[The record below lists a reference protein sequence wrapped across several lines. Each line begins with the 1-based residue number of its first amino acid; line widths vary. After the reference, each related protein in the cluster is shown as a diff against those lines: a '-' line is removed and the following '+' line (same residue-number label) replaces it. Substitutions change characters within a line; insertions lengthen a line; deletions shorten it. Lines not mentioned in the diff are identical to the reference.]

1 MPFGRI
7 AGSRT
12 VEGEKKIFIGRE
24 GERALLI
31 DHLCSGNARGAFL
44 ITGRRGVGKT
54 SFVEA
59 CLEEYT
65 NSLQKRFLRSAHGR
79 RVSDKLM
86 TVFLGIL
93 IILFLLT
100 ASSLLGLVTHS
111 ANTNALL
118 YLAVLPLIVV
128 CLLPLLHALNSM
140 RALVKLFL
148 PKGRLH
154 STIALLF
161 IVAFFCLACVQQP
174 YGSPAL
180 SASRFLLAI
189 TFIAFIGRAGI
200 PYLSAFQHPL
210 KWQHW
215 LFVCLVHICIVF
227 FILNGSIP
235 NLLNTHI
242 YFQILEFPDNYLKD
256 SDNLSMREIFNNLA
270 WAVLLFITSIAMV
283 AMHSITSSLARTNGQ
298 LPKGPRLALVS
309 AAIVSIFLIWVGDY
323 WLFKGFKITVNNVA
337 IIVAIAM
344 VVILSL
350 YILTLHNKYRHF
362 ETADEELWLQQKYK
376 RTPPFEVLVLIKVL
390 LLALASWQLLYP
402 SVNLAPEFYSNLI
415 DNQADHYV
423 EPREAYIQSGVP
435 LAGCY
440 GFDVDSR
447 QCNSVTNSG
456 DVTNFSLFDAIY
468 EEHLWL
474 LLLGLC
480 LVVIFMTEYDWI
492 NRGQMAER
500 ESAVLGV
507 APRNPD
513 LLFSH
518 HYPRKWPGFVD
529 EEKKRLA
536 PTIESFRILERSTLP
551 WLLIYSWVPT
561 IIARVNLGFDTLT
574 HRGVTH
580 AMLTALRR
588 EYSKAFQSWQSVY
601 ALLFNFTKLVTLIFM
616 VSAISYNYIDFPSF
630 NYEAKAVSYP
640 LILKN
645 DTTKVKKLE
654 RNLIASNTSNGE
666 FNYSALIRKSYQD
679 IDYCSELQGWRSATI
694 VNHDQWLQH
703 RSTAPWP
710 AYLCS
715 AFPDFTNSLLP
726 ILFTP
731 VIAIDIEQNLSS
743 FLRER
748 IIEEDKNQFL
758 LTVFLHFNNG
768 LPFRGNHEEDN
779 TLQLKTQESFSFRIY
794 HLLLFFGLLV
804 IGQWLSNTL
813 QLLPH
818 RRSLMRLDSLLGQ
831 LTGKRSERHSRPLWP
846 GLRYVRNLF
855 KEEVD
860 WSLEQDTQHPSHI
873 ELGFMEVLEE
883 IRRSQ
888 LGVLGNFGVAISLP
902 TPEITFVFDE
912 LDKIT
917 GSIGS
922 ENSESMP
929 KLENSLLHAELR
941 RAYALQAL
949 LSDMK
954 LVISTAPA
962 RFIFIGNR
970 LLHDEWIADQS
981 RRQPLLNSV
990 FDGEIY
996 LCSLLIDTSSVAKRN
1011 SKAEFHSHPVSSE
1024 SFKFS
1029 DRIYEFFWQRYKL
1042 ANRNYG
1048 RFRFDQLMPFA
1059 SLSQHGD
1066 SSTMYQVDLLEENP
1080 TELIYRHEGQSWHSQ
1095 IRLWDMEREEWIL
1108 SEKLGWSTS
1117 PVNLGAFHF
1126 LISSFIHFLAYRSV
1140 GDPKRLQELIAFHA
1154 RALDRFS
1161 IDDIKLSQRKQFSC
1175 RDVLYFNDSSLYHI
1189 QLINY
1194 VYHRLT
1200 ERFESR
1206 LTNRDD
1212 KVGVSMIFIIDFLLK
1227 FHDRALSWENLQRVD
1242 ELVHIHRAVDLRHL
1256 LEQLLGDNTEVILQ
1270 PILNGMYTFRFHS
1283 DFSAE
1288 LRYLS
1293 SISQPEMTAF
1303 NFTLDET
1310 QGLKA
1315 AYTEHLRSEQNEDSD
1330 KIAVLAELHE
1340 YDKQFDEARA
1350 HLRKAIDVL
1359 DKRFFERVGATVSE
1373 HDPVNDYAKRSVGG
1387 KQSYAY
1393 SPHRDYKIASI
1404 LAMQSGSIPSLRAV
1418 FGQDPSAKSIAS
1430 LYLPWGV
1437 RRLRLM
1443 LQVGLTSELI
1453 RDYERAQL
1461 YYLDARQFAWG
1472 LINSLEL
1479 EKIEN
1484 WHGTE
1489 FLQQE
1494 IHKDFLRHIN
1504 LLYQPVFAEAWVLE
1518 KNTGHID
1525 TAATMVESELIWLRK
1540 KLPFLRR
1547 ADAVTKDK
1555 FSSNVPY
1562 LDRGTGRVNN
1572 FAGAGGSNFALVGA
1586 ELHNKAASFYFF
1598 KGKQHIKASYL
1609 AIHLAVV
1616 NNHTNKTNKTVLKLE
1631 NLKDRLND
1639 PLLTGSEGTL
1649 FRAYYH
1655 NTVALHELRRFI
1667 TYRRVTSPAKFN
1679 YGRRG
1684 KNGKQDYSWFI
1695 FAPDSW
1701 PLFVRQMVSSSLTQL
1716 ADSTLARLLVS
1727 NIFIDA
1733 MYGTSLKL
1741 VEISGI
1747 GYSSIGS
1754 HYDICETSK
1763 GFTES
1768 IVRWL
1773 NFYDE
1778 NVIFFEKSNKLR
1790 GEKTSDLVLKSKITN
1805 VRADDLSEQ
1814 LEAIKRFLG
1823 FWENSQ
1829 SCLDDKYPLLN
1840 KFIADGTD
1848 DLYKLIIAINLKLVA
1863 ADLADRNGYRNEA
1876 IHQWLNI
1883 SGLVEVLLRYITII
1897 LWSRDVRGI
1906 DGTTSGQA
1914 QILSNIFDPEKR
1926 FNEYERIKEQNAYPN
1941 CSAFDIF
1948 RNDFNRI
1955 NSAIT
1960 EATVYNNIKLITL
1973 TLYLA
1978 EVACFARGKYKNVS
1992 MQIWRRRP
2000 PKLSGKYLIG
2010 NAVKPEAVVLFAG
2023 ISLHLQFIRGY
2034 LKALHPRP
2042 AGLYKID
2049 YYSRLLLGEQGK
2061 GIKDNSKL
2069 SDLTWDVEENNWF
2082 GDSYNYATCEY
2093 AKKYVEN
2100 VTDNIESKAISQI
2113 WYVLDLHKFPV
2124 QMQLKGIKH
2133 LLDYGCLR
2141 SDNCPG
2147 PRISL
2152 DNLINWENELRMIS
2166 ESYDSPLHF
2175 SPYNHG
2181 ESAAL
2186 LALRM
2191 AQLDK
2196 GGKLSEPDRAQ
2207 MQRILRRAIEQLDKS
2222 RELYT
2227 MGNNYYEAISDMYYL
2242 YDDFNDRSIHFNY
2255 AIQMMSAD
2263 MLAILL
2269 AAVSGPD

>member
-100 ASSLLGLVTHS
+100 ASSLLGLVAHS

-118 YLAVLPLIVV
+118 YLAVLPLMVV
-128 CLLPLLHALNSM
+128 CFLPLLHALNSM

-154 STIALLF
+154 SSIALLF
-161 IVAFFCLACVQQP
+161 IVGFFCLACVQQP

-200 PYLSAFQHPL
+200 PYLSAFQQPL
-210 KWQHW
+210 RWQHW
-215 LFVCLVHICIVF
+215 LLVCLVHICVVF

-235 NLLNTHI
+235 NLLNTHT
-242 YFQILEFPDNYLKD
+242 YFQILDFPEDYLGG
-256 SDNLSMREIFNNLA
+256 NQSMREIFNNLA
-270 WAVLLFITSIAMV
+270 WSALLFITSIAMV

-323 WLFKGFKITVNNVA
+323 WLFRGFKITVNNVA
-337 IIVAIAM
+337 IIVAISM

-350 YILTLHNKYRHF
+350 YVLTLHNKYRHF

-440 GFDVDSR
+440 GFDVDSK
-447 QCNSVTNSG
+447 QCNSVTSSG
-456 DVTNFSLFDAIY
+456 DVTNFNLFDAIY

-536 PTIESFRILERSTLP
+536 PTIDSFRILERSTLP

-654 RNLIASNTSNGE
+654 RNLITSNTSNGE

-768 LPFRGNHEEDN
+768 LPFRGNHEEDD

-831 LTGKRSERHSRPLWP
+831 LTGKRSERHSRPLWS

-860 WSLEQDTQHPSHI
+860 WSLEQDSQHPSHI

-917 GSIGS
+917 GNIGS

-929 KLENSLLHAELR
+929 ELENSLLHAELR

-996 LCSLLIDTSSVAKRN
+996 LRSLLIDASSVAKRN

-1059 SLSQHGD
+1059 SLSQHGE

-1095 IRLWDMEREEWIL
+1095 VRLWDMAREEWVL
-1108 SEKLGWSTS
+1108 SEKQDWLANK
-1117 PVNLGAFHF
+1117 VNLGGFHF
-1126 LISSFIHFLAYRSV
+1126 MISSFIHFLAYRSV
-1140 GDPKRLQELIAFHA
+1140 GDPKRLQELIASHA

-1161 IDDIKLSQRKQFSC
+1161 TDDIKLSQRKQFSC
-1175 RDVLYFNDSSLYHI
+1175 RDVLYFNESSLYHI
-1189 QLINY
+1189 QLINHI
-1194 VYHRLT
+1194 YHRLT

-1373 HDPVNDYAKRSVGG
+1373 HDPVNDYAKRAVGG

-1404 LAMQSGSIPSLRAV
+1404 LAMQSGAIPSLRAV

-1472 LINSLEL
+1472 LINSLKL

-1484 WHGTE
+1484 WHGSK
-1489 FLQQE
+1489 FLRQE
-1494 IHKDFLRHIN
+1494 IHKDFLRHVN
-1504 LLYQPVFAEAWVLE
+1504 LLYQPIFAEAWVLE

-1540 KLPFLRR
+1540 KLPFLNR

-1555 FSSNVPY
+1555 GLFSDPY
-1562 LDRGTGRVNN
+1562 LDRNTGRVDN

-1586 ELHNKAASFYFF
+1586 ELHNKASAFYFF
-1598 KGKQHIKASYL
+1598 KGKQHFHADDLANYL
-1609 AIHLAVV
+1609 AGAIIRTA
-1616 NNHTNKTNKTVLKLE
+1616 NTEDNDLKLRDIE
-1631 NLKDRLND
+1631 SQLSN
-1639 PLLTGSEGTL
+1639 PLLIRPEGTL

-1684 KNGKQDYSWFI
+1684 GNGDHDYSWFV
-1695 FAPDSW
+1695 FTSDSW
-1701 PLFVRQMVSSSLTQL
+1701 PLFIRQMVSSTLSQL
-1716 ADSTLARLLVS
+1716 ADSTIARLLVS
-1727 NIFIDA
+1727 KIFVDVIHGA
-1733 MYGTSLKL
+1733 SLDL
-1741 VEISGI
+1741 VRIEGGERFVASSQYDTKGIS
-1747 GYSSIGS
+1747 
-1754 HYDICETSK
+1754 K
-1763 GFTES
+1763 QFTIS
-1768 IVRWL
+1768 IVEWL
-1773 NFYDE
+1773 NFHDE
-1778 NVIFFEKSNKLR
+1778 DVNFAAQGVHEEQVSTVSLA
-1790 GEKTSDLVLKSKITN
+1790 LKASKP
-1805 VRADDLSEQ
+1805 DEQ
-1814 LEAIKRFLG
+1814 MEAIKRFLG
-1823 FWENSQ
+1823 FWENDESN
-1829 SCLDDKYPLLN
+1829 LDDKYPLLN
-1840 KFIADGTD
+1840 KFRADGTD
-1848 DLYKLIIAINLKLVA
+1848 DLYKLVMAINFKLVA
-1863 ADLADRNGYRNEA
+1863 ADLADKNGYRNEA
-1876 IHQWLNI
+1876 LLDWLYVTE
-1883 SGLVEVLLRYITII
+1883 LVETLLRYVKII
-1897 LWSRDVRGI
+1897 LYLRDADSIGSEASSVFTVALYSES
-1906 DGTTSGQA
+1906 DK
-1914 QILSNIFDPEKR
+1914 LM
-1926 FNEYERIKEQNAYPN
+1926 
-1941 CSAFDIF
+1941 AF
-1948 RNDFNRI
+1948 
-1955 NSAIT
+1955 AI
-1960 EATVYNNIKLITL
+1960 
-1973 TLYLA
+1973 YLA
-1978 EVACFARGKYKNVS
+1978 EIACFTRDKYKAAS

-2000 PKLSGKYLIG
+2000 PKLSGRYLIG

-2034 LKALHPRP
+2034 FKALHTR
-2042 AGLYKID
+2042 LYELNKID
-2049 YYSRLLLGEQGK
+2049 YYSRLLLGEQEKDTK
-2061 GIKDNSKL
+2061 GNSEL
-2069 SDLTWDVEENNWF
+2069 SDLTWDIEDNNWF

-2093 AKKYVEN
+2093 AKKYV
-2100 VTDNIESKAISQI
+2100 DNITDSVESKAISQI

-2133 LLDYGCLR
+2133 LLDYGCLC

-2152 DNLINWENELRMIS
+2152 DNLVTWENELRMIS

-2186 LALRM
+2186 LVLKM
-2191 AQLDK
+2191 AQLDRD
-2196 GGKLSEPDRAQ
+2196 GKLSDPDKTQ

>member
-298 LPKGPRLALVS
+298 FPKGPRLALVS

-323 WLFKGFKITVNNVA
+323 WLFKGFKITVNNTA
-337 IIVAIAM
+337 IIAAIAM

-350 YILTLHNKYRHF
+350 YVLTLHNKYSLF

-390 LLALASWQLLYP
+390 LFALVSWQLLYP

-415 DNQADHYV
+415 DNQADSYV
-423 EPREAYIQSGVP
+423 PPKKEFIQNGVP

-440 GFDVDSR
+440 GFDVDYR
-447 QCNSVTNSG
+447 QCNSVTSSG

-518 HYPRKWPGFVD
+518 HYPRKWPGFID

-551 WLLIYSWVPT
+551 WLLIYSWMPT

-588 EYSKAFQSWQSVY
+588 EYSKAFQSWQSIY
-601 ALLFNFTKLVTLIFM
+601 ALLFNFTKMVIIIFM
-616 VSAISYNYIDFPSF
+616 VSAISYTYIDFPTF
-630 NYEAKAVSYP
+630 NFNANATNYP
-640 LILKN
+640 LALQQ
-645 DTTKVKKLE
+645 DLTVVDKLE
-654 RNLIASNTSNGE
+654 RGSLE
-666 FNYSALIRKSYQD
+666 DDLNYSVITKRIYQE
-679 IDYCSELQGWRSATI
+679 IDYCAELLGWRS
-694 VNHDQWLQH
+694 VNIIDHDQWLKQ

-710 AYLCS
+710 AYFCS

-731 VIAIDIEQNLSS
+731 VIAIDIEQNLSE

-748 IIEEDKNQFL
+748 IVKEDKNQFL
-758 LTVFLHFNNG
+758 LTIFLHFNNG
-768 LPFRGNHEEDN
+768 LPFRTEEGG

-804 IGQWLSNTL
+804 LGQWLSSSL

-818 RRSLMRLDSLLGQ
+818 SRSLMRLDNLLGQ

-917 GSIGS
+917 GNIGS

-929 KLENSLLHAELR
+929 ELENSLLHAELR

-996 LCSLLIDTSSVAKRN
+996 LRSLLIDASSVAKRN

-1059 SLSQHGD
+1059 SLSQHGE

-1095 IRLWDMEREEWIL
+1095 VRLWDMAREEWVL
-1108 SEKLGWSTS
+1108 SEKQDWLANK
-1117 PVNLGAFHF
+1117 VNLGGFHF
-1126 LISSFIHFLAYRSV
+1126 MISSFIHFLAYRSV
-1140 GDPKRLQELIAFHA
+1140 GDPKRLQELIASHA

-1161 IDDIKLSQRKQFSC
+1161 TDDIKLSQRKQFSC
-1175 RDVLYFNDSSLYHI
+1175 RDVLYFNESSLYHI

-1315 AYTEHLRSEQNEDSD
+1315 AYTEHLCSEQNEDSD

-1350 HLRKAIDVL
+1350 QLRKAIDVL

-1373 HDPVNDYAKRSVGG
+1373 HDPVNDYAKRAVGG
-1387 KQSYAY
+1387 RQSYAY

-1404 LAMQSGSIPSLRAV
+1404 LAMQSGAIPSLRAV
-1418 FGQDPSAKSIAS
+1418 FAQEPSAKSIAS

-1484 WHGTE
+1484 WYGTD
-1489 FLQQE
+1489 FFRQE

-1504 LLYQPVFAEAWVLE
+1504 LLYQPIFAEAWVLE

-1540 KLPFLRR
+1540 KLPFLNK
-1547 ADAVTKDK
+1547 ADAATKNK
-1555 FSSNVPY
+1555 NKTSKSY
-1562 LDRGTGRVNN
+1562 LDEETGKVDN

-1598 KGKQHIKASYL
+1598 KGKQHIEAKNL

-1616 NNHTNKTNKTVLKLE
+1616 NNHTKDTDNPVLRLSKL
-1631 NLKDRLND
+1631 KKRLND

-1679 YGRRG
+1679 YGRCG
-1684 KNGKQDYSWFI
+1684 NDGEQDYSWFI
-1695 FAPDSW
+1695 FTLDSW
-1701 PLFVRQMVSSSLTQL
+1701 PLFVRQMVSSALAQL
-1716 ADSTLARLLVS
+1716 ADSTLARLLES
-1727 NIFIDA
+1727 NIFFDA
-1733 MYGTSLKL
+1733 MYGKSLEL

-1747 GYSSIGS
+1747 NFSSIDS
-1754 HYDICETSK
+1754 HYDIRGTSK
-1763 GFTES
+1763 GFAAA

-1778 NVIFFEKSNKLR
+1778 DVNFFEKNNKLR
-1790 GEKTSDLVLKSKITN
+1790 DKKTSDLVLTAKISN
-1805 VRADDLSEQ
+1805 AGADDLSEQ
-1814 LEAIKRFLG
+1814 LEAVKRFLG
-1823 FWENSQ
+1823 FWENGQ

-1840 KFIADGTD
+1840 KFRADGTD
-1848 DLYKLIIAINLKLVA
+1848 DLYKLIIVINLKLVA

-1876 IHQWLNI
+1876 IHQWLNVI
-1883 SGLVEVLLRYITII
+1883 DLVEILLRYITII
-1897 LWSRDVRGI
+1897 LWLRDVQGI
-1906 DGTTSGQA
+1906 SEITSGQA
-1914 QILSNIFDPEKR
+1914 QILSGIFNPEKR
-1926 FNEYERIKEQNAYPN
+1926 FGEYESIKKQNAYPN
-1941 CSAFDIF
+1941 CPRFDIF
-1948 RNDFNRI
+1948 RKDFNRI

-1960 EATVYNNIKLITL
+1960 KATVYNNIKLITL

-1992 MQIWRRRP
+1992 MQVWRRRP
-2000 PKLSGKYLIG
+2000 PKLSGRYLIG
-2010 NAVKPEAVVLFAG
+2010 NAVRPEAVVLFAG
-2023 ISLHLQFIRGY
+2023 ICLHLQFIRGY
-2034 LKALHPRP
+2034 LTALHPRP

-2061 GIKDNSKL
+2061 DIKGNSKL
-2069 SDLTWDVEENNWF
+2069 SDLTWDVEGNNWF

-2093 AKKYVEN
+2093 ARKYVDN
-2100 VTDNIESKAISQI
+2100 VTDSIESKAVSQI

-2133 LLDYGCLR
+2133 LLDYGCLC
-2141 SDNCPG
+2141 SDNCSG

-2152 DNLINWENELRMIS
+2152 ANLINWENELRMIS

-2181 ESAAL
+2181 ESATL

-2191 AQLDK
+2191 AQLDRD
-2196 GGKLSEPDRAQ
+2196 GKLSDPDKTQ

>member
-298 LPKGPRLALVS
+298 FPKGPRLALVS

-323 WLFKGFKITVNNVA
+323 WLFKGFKITVNNTA
-337 IIVAIAM
+337 IIAAIAM

-350 YILTLHNKYRHF
+350 YVLTLHNKYSLF

-390 LLALASWQLLYP
+390 LFALVSWQLLYP

-415 DNQADHYV
+415 DNQADSYV
-423 EPREAYIQSGVP
+423 PPKKEFIQNGVP

-440 GFDVDSR
+440 GFDVDYR
-447 QCNSVTNSG
+447 QCNSVTSSG

-518 HYPRKWPGFVD
+518 HYPRKWPGFID

-551 WLLIYSWVPT
+551 WLLIYSWMPT

-588 EYSKAFQSWQSVY
+588 EYSKAFQSWQSIY
-601 ALLFNFTKLVTLIFM
+601 ALLFNFTKMVIIIFM
-616 VSAISYNYIDFPSF
+616 VSAISYTYIDFPTF
-630 NYEAKAVSYP
+630 NFNANATNYP
-640 LILKN
+640 LALQQ
-645 DTTKVKKLE
+645 DLTVVDKLE
-654 RNLIASNTSNGE
+654 RGSLE
-666 FNYSALIRKSYQD
+666 DDLNYSVITKRIYQE
-679 IDYCSELQGWRSATI
+679 IDYCAELLGWRS
-694 VNHDQWLQH
+694 VNIIDHDQWLKQ

-710 AYLCS
+710 AYFCS

-731 VIAIDIEQNLSS
+731 VIAIDIEQNLSE

-748 IIEEDKNQFL
+748 IVKEDKNQFL
-758 LTVFLHFNNG
+758 LTIFLHFNNG
-768 LPFRGNHEEDN
+768 LPFRTEEGG

-804 IGQWLSNTL
+804 LGQWLSSSL

-818 RRSLMRLDSLLGQ
+818 RRSLMRLDNLLGQ

-846 GLRYVRNLF
+846 GLRYMRNIF

-860 WSLEQDTQHPSHI
+860 WSLEQDSLHPSHI
-873 ELGFMEVLEE
+873 ELGFMEILEE

-888 LGVLGNFGVAISLP
+888 LGVLGSFGVAISLP

-922 ENSESMP
+922 ENSEPMP
-929 KLENSLLHAELR
+929 ELENSLLHAELC
-941 RAYALQAL
+941 RAYALQSL

-996 LCSLLIDTSSVAKRN
+996 LRSLLIDASSVAKRN
-1011 SKAEFHSHPVSSE
+1011 SKPELHSHPVSNTN
-1024 SFKFS
+1024 FRFS

-1042 ANRNYG
+1042 ASRNYN

-1059 SLSQHGD
+1059 SLSQHGE

-1080 TELIYRHEGQSWHSQ
+1080 TELIYRHEQQSWRSQ
-1095 IRLWDMEREEWIL
+1095 VRLWDMGREEWIL
-1108 SEKLGWSTS
+1108 SEGREQHMI
-1117 PVNLGAFHF
+1117 PINLGAFHF

-1161 IDDIKLSQRKQFSC
+1161 IDEIKLSQRKQFSC
-1175 RDVLYFNDSSLYHI
+1175 RDVLYFNESSLYHI

-1200 ERFESR
+1200 EHFEWR

-1350 HLRKAIDVL
+1350 QLRKAIDVL
-1359 DKRFFERVGATVSE
+1359 DKRFFERVGAAVSE
-1373 HDPVNDYAKRSVGG
+1373 HDPVNDYAKMAIGG

-1418 FGQDPSAKSIAS
+1418 FGQEPSAKSIAS

-1489 FLQQE
+1489 FFRQE

-1504 LLYQPVFAEAWVLE
+1504 LLYQPIFAEAWVLE

-1540 KLPFLRR
+1540 KLPFLNR
-1547 ADAVTKDK
+1547 ADAVTKYK
-1555 FSSNVPY
+1555 TSNPY
-1562 LDRGTGRVNN
+1562 LNKQTGRVDN

-1598 KGKQHIKASYL
+1598 KGKQHVHAEHL
-1609 AIHLAVV
+1609 VIHLVAAISRTA
-1616 NNHTNKTNKTVLKLE
+1616 NTEDDVLKLQDIE
-1631 NLKDRLND
+1631 NQLHN
-1639 PLLTGSEGTL
+1639 PLLTRPEGTL

-1684 KNGKQDYSWFI
+1684 KNGEQDYSWFV
-1695 FAPDSW
+1695 FLPDSW
-1701 PLFVRQMVSSSLTQL
+1701 PLFIRQMVSSTLIQL
-1716 ADSTLARLLVS
+1716 ADSTVARLLVS
-1727 NIFIDA
+1727 KIFVDSINDRSLRINGNSFR
-1733 MYGTSLKL
+1733 GTSLKL
-1741 VEISGI
+1741 IEIDGNAHVGTTSP
-1747 GYSSIGS
+1747 
-1754 HYDICETSK
+1754 YDIK
-1763 GFTES
+1763 GMSESFTDA
-1768 IVRWL
+1768 IIRWL
-1773 NFYDE
+1773 NFHDE
-1778 NVIFFEKSNKLR
+1778 DVSFDSTSANKNSARTEDLR
-1790 GEKTSDLVLKSKITN
+1790 LIATA
-1805 VRADDLSEQ
+1805 RSEQ
-1814 LEAIKRFLG
+1814 LEAIKRFFG
-1823 FWENSQ
+1823 FWESDQ
-1829 SCLDDKYPLLN
+1829 SSLDAKYPLLN
-1840 KFIADGTD
+1840 KFRADGTD
-1848 DLYKLIIAINLKLVA
+1848 DLYKLIMSVNLKLVA
-1863 ADLADRNGYRNEA
+1863 ADLAEQSGYRNEA
-1876 IHQWLNI
+1876 VHQWLHLAE
-1883 SGLVEVLLRYITII
+1883 LVETLLRYVKII
-1897 LWSRDVRGI
+1897 LWLRGVKGISSTERLGDDVLF
-1906 DGTTSGQA
+1906 T
-1914 QILSNIFDPEKR
+1914 IFDPKGQYDKYDPMKGVINHYYSKDVEISLYDFEK
-1926 FNEYERIKEQNAYPN
+1926 ISNAIVG
-1941 CSAFDIF
+1941 STT
-1948 RNDFNRI
+1948 NDCNKIIEFTI
-1955 NSAIT
+1955 
-1960 EATVYNNIKLITL
+1960 
-1973 TLYLA
+1973 YLA
-1978 EVACFARGKYKNVS
+1978 KTACFVRNKYKNVS

-2000 PKLSGKYLIG
+2000 PKLSGRYLIG

-2023 ISLHLQFIRGY
+2023 ISLHLQFIKNY
-2034 LKALHPRP
+2034 LKAKRP
-2042 AGLYKID
+2042 VPDGLSQID
-2049 YYSRLLLGEQGK
+2049 YYSRYLLGEQGV
-2061 GIKDNSKL
+2061 GGPNIDAI
-2069 SDLTWDVEENNWF
+2069 TRQVEDGNWF

-2093 AKKYVEN
+2093 AKKYVDN
-2100 VTDNIESKAISQI
+2100 ATDNIESKAISQI

-2133 LLDYGCLR
+2133 LLDYGCLC
-2141 SDNCPG
+2141 SGNCPG

-2166 ESYDSPLHF
+2166 ENYDSPLHF

-2181 ESAAL
+2181 ESASL
-2186 LALRM
+2186 LVLKM
-2191 AQLDK
+2191 AQLDRD
-2196 GGKLSEPDRAQ
+2196 GKLSEPDKTQ

>member
-1 MPFGRI
+1 MPFGRVM
-7 AGSRT
+7 GNRT

-100 ASSLLGLVTHS
+100 ASSLLGLVTHA
-111 ANTNALL
+111 ANNNALL

-140 RALVKLFL
+140 RALVKLFA

-154 STIALLF
+154 SSIASLF
-161 IVAFFCLACVQQP
+161 IITFFCWACLQQP
-174 YGSPAL
+174 YGAPAL

-189 TFIAFIGRAGI
+189 TFVAFIGRAGI
-200 PYLSAFQHPL
+200 PYLSAFQQPL
-210 KWQHW
+210 QRKYW
-215 LFVCLVHICIVF
+215 LFICSIHISVVF
-227 FILNGSIP
+227 LILNGTIP
-235 NLLNTHI
+235 NLLNTHE
-242 YFQILEFPDNYLKD
+242 YFQILDFYDSYLKGN
-256 SDNLSMREIFNNLA
+256 DNLTMQEIFNNLA
-270 WAVLLFITSIAMV
+270 WSLLLFITSIILV
-283 AMHSITSSLARTNGQ
+283 AMHSIISSLARTNGQ
-298 LPKGPRLALVS
+298 FPKGPRLALVS
-309 AAIVSIFLIWVGDY
+309 ACIASIFLIWLGDY
-323 WLFKGFKITVNNVA
+323 WLFKGFKIIVNNIA
-337 IIVAIAM
+337 IIIAIAM
-344 VVILSL
+344 VIALSL
-350 YILTLHNKYRHF
+350 YILTLHDKYRHF
-362 ETADEELWLQQKYK
+362 ETTDEELWFQQKYK
-376 RTPPFEVLVLIKVL
+376 RTPPFEVLVLVKVL
-390 LLALASWQLLYP
+390 LFALVSWQLLYP
-402 SVNLAPEFYSNLI
+402 SINLAPDFYSNLI
-415 DNQADHYV
+415 DNQTEYYV
-423 EPREAYIQSGVP
+423 EPRDAFIQSGIP

-440 GFDVDSR
+440 GFDVNFS
-447 QCNSVTNSG
+447 QCDIMPESG
-456 DVTNFSLFDAIY
+456 SITNFSLFDALY

-480 LVVIFMTEYDWI
+480 FVVIFMLEYDWI

-500 ESAVLGV
+500 ETAVLGI

-518 HYPRKWPGFVD
+518 HYPRKWPGFID

-536 PTIESFRILERSTLP
+536 PIIESFRILEHSTLP
-551 WLLIYSWVPT
+551 WLLIYSWMPT

-588 EYSKAFQSWQSVY
+588 EYSKAFQSWQSIY
-601 ALLFNFTKLVTLIFM
+601 ALLFNFTKMVILIFM
-616 VSAISYNYIDFPSF
+616 VSAISYNYIDFPKF
-630 NYEAKAVSYP
+630 NFDINVSSHPVALYQ
-640 LILKN
+640 
-645 DTTKVKKLE
+645 DFMMVDKLE
-654 RNLIASNTSNGE
+654 RESLEGDL
-666 FNYSALIRKSYQD
+666 NYSVITKRSFQEV
-679 IDYCSELQGWRSATI
+679 DYCAELLGWRSANI
-694 VNHDQWLQH
+694 INHDLWLQH

-731 VIAIDIEQNLSS
+731 VIAIEIEQNLSS

-748 IIEEDKNQFL
+748 IIGEGKKQFL

-768 LPFRGNHEEDN
+768 LPFRAHEQTNAVKQGAE
-779 TLQLKTQESFSFRIY
+779 LKTQESFSFRVY
-794 HLLLFFGLLV
+794 HLLLFFGLLLL
-804 IGQWLSNTL
+804 GRWLSDSL

-818 RRSLMRLDSLLGQ
+818 RRSLMRLDRLLGQ
-831 LTGKRSERHSRPLWP
+831 LTGKHSERHSRPLWP

-860 WSLEQDTQHPSHI
+860 WSLEQDSQHPSHI

-888 LGVLGNFGVAISLP
+888 LGVLGSFGVAISLP

-917 GSIGS
+917 GNIGS
-922 ENSESMP
+922 ETSESMP
-929 KLENSLLHAELR
+929 ELENSLLHAELR

-996 LCSLLIDTSSVAKRN
+996 LRSLLIDASSVAKRN
-1011 SKAEFHSHPVSSE
+1011 SKVELHSHPVSSAN
-1024 SFKFS
+1024 FRFS

-1042 ANRNYG
+1042 ANRNYS

-1066 SSTMYQVDLLEENP
+1066 SSTMYQVDMLEENP
-1080 TELIYRHEGQSWHSQ
+1080 TELIFRHEGQSWHSQ

-1108 SEKLGWSTS
+1108 SEEREWLRNE
-1117 PVNLGAFHF
+1117 VNLGGFHF

-1161 IDDIKLSQRKQFSC
+1161 IDEIRLSQRKQFSC
-1175 RDVLYFNDSSLYHI
+1175 RDVLYFNNSSLYHI

-1194 VYHRLT
+1194 IYHRLT

-1227 FHDRALSWENLQRVD
+1227 FHDRAMSWENLQRVD

-1359 DKRFFERVGATVSE
+1359 DKRFFGRVGHIVGE
-1373 HDPVNDYAKRSVGG
+1373 HDPINEYAKKVISEA
-1387 KQSYAY
+1387 QSGTY
-1393 SPHRDYKIASI
+1393 SPRRDYKIASI
-1404 LAMQSGSIPSLRAV
+1404 LAMQSDSIPSLRAI
-1418 FGQDPSAKSIAS
+1418 FGQEPGAKSIAS

-1479 EKIEN
+1479 DKIEN
-1484 WHGTE
+1484 WYGTE
-1489 FLQQE
+1489 FLRQE

-1540 KLPFLRR
+1540 KLPFLNR
-1547 ADAVTKDK
+1547 ADAVTKYK
-1555 FSSNVPY
+1555 TSNPY
-1562 LDRGTGRVNN
+1562 LNKQTGRVDN

-1586 ELHNKAASFYFF
+1586 ELHNKAAAFYFF
-1598 KGKQHIKASYL
+1598 KGKQHVHAHGL
-1609 AIHLAVV
+1609 AIHLAAAILR
-1616 NNHTNKTNKTVLKLE
+1616 TDDTKDGTLRLQELE
-1631 NLKDRLND
+1631 QQLHN
-1639 PLLTGSEGTL
+1639 PLLTRPEGTL

-1684 KNGKQDYSWFI
+1684 KWNQDYSWFV
-1695 FAPDSW
+1695 FTPDSW
-1701 PLFVRQMVSSSLTQL
+1701 PLFIRQMVSSTLSQL
-1716 ADSTLARLLVS
+1716 ADSTIARLLVS
-1727 NIFIDA
+1727 KIFIDSIN
-1733 MYGTSLKL
+1733 GTSLNL
-1741 VEISGI
+1741 IEIEGSK
-1747 GYSSIGS
+1747 YSMTSS
-1754 HYDICETSK
+1754 HYDAIGMSEAFAS
-1763 GFTES
+1763 S

-1773 NFYDE
+1773 NLHDE
-1778 NVIFFEKSNKLR
+1778 DVNFNGQGSYEEQKNTASLMLKVNEAD
-1790 GEKTSDLVLKSKITN
+1790 KTD
-1805 VRADDLSEQ
+1805 EQ
-1814 LEAIKRFLG
+1814 MEAIKRFLG
-1823 FWENSQ
+1823 FWENNQ
-1829 SCLDDKYPLLN
+1829 LNLDEKYPLLN
-1840 KFIADGTD
+1840 KFRADGTD

-1863 ADLADRNGYRNEA
+1863 ADLADKNGYRNEA
-1876 IHQWLNI
+1876 LLDWLHVTE
-1883 SGLVEVLLRYITII
+1883 LVEILLKYVKII
-1897 LWSRDVRGI
+1897 ISLRDSEIMDLEGANVF
-1906 DGTTSGQA
+1906 TS
-1914 QILSNIFDPEKR
+1914 LFDPENDK
-1926 FNEYERIKEQNAYPN
+1926 FKGNVKGGMQGLHSE
-1941 CSAFDIF
+1941 FF
-1948 RNDFNRI
+1948 R
-1955 NSAIT
+1955 
-1960 EATVYNNIKLITL
+1960 VYNAIAGAGVDGSEKLIAFTI
-1973 TLYLA
+1973 YLA
-1978 EVACFARGKYKNVS
+1978 ELACFARSKYKAAS
-1992 MQIWRRRP
+1992 MQIWRRRR
-2000 PKLSGKYLIG
+2000 PKLSGNYLIG
-2010 NAVKPEAVVLFAG
+2010 NTVKPDAVVLFAG
-2023 ISLHLQFIRGY
+2023 ISLHLRYIV
-2034 LKALHPRP
+2034 
-2042 AGLYKID
+2042 
-2049 YYSRLLLGEQGK
+2049 
-2061 GIKDNSKL
+2061 N
-2069 SDLTWDVEENNWF
+2069 
-2082 GDSYNYATCEY
+2082 
-2093 AKKYVEN
+2093 
-2100 VTDNIESKAISQI
+2100 
-2113 WYVLDLHKFPV
+2113 
-2124 QMQLKGIKH
+2124 
-2133 LLDYGCLR
+2133 
-2141 SDNCPG
+2141 
-2147 PRISL
+2147 
-2152 DNLINWENELRMIS
+2152 
-2166 ESYDSPLHF
+2166 
-2175 SPYNHG
+2175 
-2181 ESAAL
+2181 
-2186 LALRM
+2186 
-2191 AQLDK
+2191 
-2196 GGKLSEPDRAQ
+2196 
-2207 MQRILRRAIEQLDKS
+2207 
-2222 RELYT
+2222 
-2227 MGNNYYEAISDMYYL
+2227 
-2242 YDDFNDRSIHFNY
+2242 
-2255 AIQMMSAD
+2255 
-2263 MLAILL
+2263 
-2269 AAVSGPD
+2269 

>member
-12 VEGEKKIFIGRE
+12 VEGEKKVFIGRE

-100 ASSLLGLVTHS
+100 ASSLLGLVAHS

-154 STIALLF
+154 NSIALLF
-161 IVAFFCLACVQQP
+161 IAGFFCLACVQQP

-189 TFIAFIGRAGI
+189 TLVAFIGRASI
-200 PYLSAFQHPL
+200 PYLSAFQQPL
-210 KWQHW
+210 SWQHW
-215 LFVCLVHICIVF
+215 LFVCFIHVCVIF

-242 YFQILEFPDNYLKD
+242 YFQILEFPDNYPKD
-256 SDNLSMREIFNNLA
+256 IYNLTMREIFNNLA
-270 WAVLLFITSIAMV
+270 WSVLLFITSIAMV
-283 AMHSITSSLARTNGQ
+283 AMHSIISSLARTNGQ
-298 LPKGPRLALVS
+298 FPKGPRLALVS
-309 AAIVSIFLIWVGDY
+309 AAVASIFLIWVGDY
-323 WLFKGFKITVNNVA
+323 WLFKGFKISVNNIA
-337 IIVAIAM
+337 IISVIAM
-344 VVILSL
+344 IVILSL
-350 YILTLHNKYRHF
+350 YVLTLHNKYRHF
-362 ETADEELWLQQKYK
+362 EADNEELWLQQKYK

-402 SVNLAPEFYSNLI
+402 GVNLAPEFYINLI
-415 DNQADHYV
+415 DNQAGSYV
-423 EPREAYIQSGVP
+423 PPTEEFIQNGVP

-440 GFDVDSR
+440 GFDVESG
-447 QCNSVTNSG
+447 QCNSATSPG
-456 DVTNFSLFDAIY
+456 GVTNFSLFDAIY

-518 HYPRKWPGFVD
+518 HYPRKWPGFID
-529 EEKKRLA
+529 EEKRRLA

-588 EYSKAFQSWQSVY
+588 EYSRSFQSWQSVY
-601 ALLFNFTKLVTLIFM
+601 ALLFNFTKMVILIFM
-616 VSAISYNYIDFPSF
+616 VSAISYNYIDFPKFQFSAKSF
-630 NYEAKAVSYP
+630 PYP
-640 LILKN
+640 LTLRSGTTNIKELNRTVVGLNVSEENSHSKN
-645 DTTKVKKLE
+645 
-654 RNLIASNTSNGE
+654 I
-666 FNYSALIRKSYQD
+666 NYSAIVREAYQEV
-679 IDYCSELQGWRSATI
+679 DYCAELLGWRSVNI
-694 VNHDQWLQH
+694 INHDQWLEH

-710 AYLCS
+710 AYFCS

-731 VIAIDIEQNLSS
+731 VIAIDIEQGLSE

-748 IIEEDKNQFL
+748 IVDEDKNQFL
-758 LTVFLHFNNG
+758 LTIFLHFNNG
-768 LPFRGNHEEDN
+768 LPFRTHEWIKKAQQSGEIGGDDEDKEGNIARKLVH
-779 TLQLKTQESFSFRIY
+779 LKTQESFSFRIY

-804 IGQWLSNTL
+804 LGQWLSSSL

-860 WSLEQDTQHPSHI
+860 WSLEQDSQHPSHI

-917 GSIGS
+917 GNIGS
-922 ENSESMP
+922 ESSESMP
-929 KLENSLLHAELR
+929 ELENSLLHAELR

-996 LCSLLIDTSSVAKRN
+996 LRSLLIDASSIAQRN
-1011 SKAEFHSHPVSSE
+1011 SKVELHSHPVSSS

-1059 SLSQHGD
+1059 SLSQHGE
-1066 SSTMYQVDLLEENP
+1066 SSTMYQVDLLEQNP
-1080 TELIYRHEGQSWHSQ
+1080 TELIYKHEGQQWHSQ
-1095 IRLWDMEREEWIL
+1095 IRLWDMGREEWIL
-1108 SEKLGWSTS
+1108 REEREQRASQ
-1117 PVNLGAFHF
+1117 VNLGAFHF

-1140 GDPKRLQELIAFHA
+1140 GDPKRLQELIASHA

-1161 IDDIKLSQRKQFSC
+1161 TDDIKLSQRKQFSC

-1189 QLINY
+1189 QLINH

-1350 HLRKAIDVL
+1350 HLRKAIDAL
-1359 DKRFFERVGATVSE
+1359 DKRFFGRVGATVSE
-1373 HDPVNDYAKRSVGG
+1373 HDPVNDYAKMAVGG
-1387 KQSYAY
+1387 KQSYGY
-1393 SPHRDYKIASI
+1393 SPYRDYKIASI
-1404 LAMQSGSIPSLRAV
+1404 LAMQSGAIPSLRAV
-1418 FGQDPSAKSIAS
+1418 FGQEPSAKSIAS

-1479 EKIEN
+1479 EKTEN
-1484 WHGTE
+1484 WYGTE
-1489 FLQQE
+1489 FFRQE

-1504 LLYQPVFAEAWVLE
+1504 LLYQPIFAEAWVLE

-1540 KLPFLRR
+1540 KLPFLNR
-1547 ADAVTKDK
+1547 ADAVTKYK
-1555 FSSNVPY
+1555 TSNPY
-1562 LDRGTGRVNN
+1562 LNKQTGRVDN

-1598 KGKQHIKASYL
+1598 KGKQHVHAEHL
-1609 AIHLAVV
+1609 VIHLVAAISRTA
-1616 NNHTNKTNKTVLKLE
+1616 NTEDDVLKLQDIE
-1631 NLKDRLND
+1631 NQLHN
-1639 PLLTGSEGTL
+1639 PLLTRPEGTL

-1684 KNGKQDYSWFI
+1684 KNGEQDYSWFV
-1695 FAPDSW
+1695 FLPDSW
-1701 PLFVRQMVSSSLTQL
+1701 PLFIRQMVSSTLIQL
-1716 ADSTLARLLVS
+1716 ADSTVARLLVS
-1727 NIFIDA
+1727 SSPLK
-1733 MYGTSLKL
+1733 SLIYLNKL
-1741 VEISGI
+1741 VK
-1747 GYSSIGS
+1747 
-1754 HYDICETSK
+1754 H
-1763 GFTES
+1763 
-1768 IVRWL
+1768 
-1773 NFYDE
+1773 
-1778 NVIFFEKSNKLR
+1778 
-1790 GEKTSDLVLKSKITN
+1790 
-1805 VRADDLSEQ
+1805 
-1814 LEAIKRFLG
+1814 
-1823 FWENSQ
+1823 
-1829 SCLDDKYPLLN
+1829 
-1840 KFIADGTD
+1840 
-1848 DLYKLIIAINLKLVA
+1848 
-1863 ADLADRNGYRNEA
+1863 
-1876 IHQWLNI
+1876 
-1883 SGLVEVLLRYITII
+1883 
-1897 LWSRDVRGI
+1897 
-1906 DGTTSGQA
+1906 
-1914 QILSNIFDPEKR
+1914 
-1926 FNEYERIKEQNAYPN
+1926 
-1941 CSAFDIF
+1941 
-1948 RNDFNRI
+1948 
-1955 NSAIT
+1955 
-1960 EATVYNNIKLITL
+1960 
-1973 TLYLA
+1973 
-1978 EVACFARGKYKNVS
+1978 
-1992 MQIWRRRP
+1992 
-2000 PKLSGKYLIG
+2000 
-2010 NAVKPEAVVLFAG
+2010 
-2023 ISLHLQFIRGY
+2023 
-2034 LKALHPRP
+2034 
-2042 AGLYKID
+2042 
-2049 YYSRLLLGEQGK
+2049 
-2061 GIKDNSKL
+2061 
-2069 SDLTWDVEENNWF
+2069 
-2082 GDSYNYATCEY
+2082 
-2093 AKKYVEN
+2093 KK
-2100 VTDNIESKAISQI
+2100 
-2113 WYVLDLHKFPV
+2113 
-2124 QMQLKGIKH
+2124 
-2133 LLDYGCLR
+2133 
-2141 SDNCPG
+2141 
-2147 PRISL
+2147 
-2152 DNLINWENELRMIS
+2152 
-2166 ESYDSPLHF
+2166 
-2175 SPYNHG
+2175 
-2181 ESAAL
+2181 
-2186 LALRM
+2186 
-2191 AQLDK
+2191 
-2196 GGKLSEPDRAQ
+2196 
-2207 MQRILRRAIEQLDKS
+2207 
-2222 RELYT
+2222 
-2227 MGNNYYEAISDMYYL
+2227 
-2242 YDDFNDRSIHFNY
+2242 
-2255 AIQMMSAD
+2255 
-2263 MLAILL
+2263 
-2269 AAVSGPD
+2269 